1 MAVLSLSTV
10 SKYFGPKVGVEGI
23 DIEVGRGESVLLF
36 GHNGSG
42 KTTLLRLLATLT
54 RPSEGTISLE
64 GTEFSRDRPT
74 QRGEIGFVA
83 HETYHYE
90 QLTAR
95 ENLRLHARLH
105 GVDRSR
111 CETQLD
117 AVGLADRASDPVSEF
132 SHGMAKR
139 LALARATLHDPL
151 LLLLDEPF
159 TGLDQESLLRVTDQ
173 LRNLEET
180 TIVFA
185 THDVDHGF
193 THADRV
199 LTLKGGQLVRDIDTA
214 DCPGPDAIRQQYVD
228 TPRQP

>member
-1 MAVLSLSTV
+1 MAFLSLSTV

-23 DIEVGRGESVLLF
+23 SIDVDRGETVLLF

-54 RPSEGTISLE
+54 RPSDGTISLA
-64 GTEFSRDRPT
+64 GTEFSRDRPG

-83 HETYHYE
+83 HETYLYE

-105 GVDRSR
+105 GVDLGR
-111 CETQLD
+111 CGDQLD
-117 AVGLADRASDPVSEF
+117 AVGLTDRGTDPVSEF

-139 LALARATLHDPL
+139 LALARATLHDPA

-159 TGLDQESLLRVTDQ
+159 TGLDEESLLRVTDR
-173 LRNLEET
+173 LRDLTET

-185 THDVDHGF
+185 THDVDRGF
-193 THADRV
+193 RYADRV
-199 LTLKGGQLVRDIDTA
+199 LVLDGGQLVRDIDTA
-214 DCPGPDAIRQQYVD
+214 TCPGPDAIKEQYV
-228 TPRQP
+228 TAPRQS

>member
-1 MAVLSLSTV
+1 MAFLSLSTV

-23 DIEVGRGESVLLF
+23 SIDVDRGETVLLF

-54 RPSEGTISLE
+54 RPSDGTISLA
-64 GTEFSRDRPT
+64 GTEFSRDRPG

-83 HETYHYE
+83 HETYLYE

-105 GVDRSR
+105 GVDLGR
-111 CETQLD
+111 CADQLD
-117 AVGLADRASDPVSEF
+117 AVGLTDRGTDPVSEF

-139 LALARATLHDPL
+139 LALARATLHDPA

-159 TGLDQESLLRVTDQ
+159 TGLDEESLLRVTDR
-173 LRNLEET
+173 LRDLTET

-185 THDVDHGF
+185 THDVDRGF
-193 THADRV
+193 RYADRV
-199 LTLKGGQLVRDIDTA
+199 LVLDGGQLVRDIDTA
-214 DCPGPDAIRQQYVD
+214 TCPGPDAIKEQYVNA
-228 TPRQP
+228 PRQS